1 MDENRTLNNNH
12 VGKFI
17 LRIDIDKSTPIDFS
31 YVVGALQG
39 DYTSKKIEV
48 HEHIAIN
55 IDEQKNEG
63 NVAKST
69 FPRFV
74 LTYTDGVY
82 LKLGTFDNNIIIESN
97 KYRDNSIYK
106 DRIAKVIAIIKE
118 KYGEQVSSTRIG
130 MRYINTFPCENEKD
144 ISKVFNPSD
153 SKSIRDRLFKPN
165 VSRVL
170 LVSEFNEED
179 HQIRIQYG
187 VPNRFYPSKV
197 TRPDLMLDIDVYS
210 LGLQSIVD
218 WEEVIRIANHDAF
231 RIFKEY
237 IKESYIEK
245 MR

>member
-1 MDENRTLNNNH
+1 MDENRTLNNNQI
-12 VGKFI
+12 GKFI

-31 YVVGALQG
+31 YVVDALQG

-48 HEHIAIN
+48 QEHYDIN

-63 NVAKST
+63 NVAKSI

-74 LTYTDGVY
+74 LTYADGAY

-97 KYRDNSIYK
+97 KYRDNSVYK
-106 DRIAKVIAIIKE
+106 DRIAKVLAIIKE
-118 KYGEQVSSTRIG
+118 KHGEGISSTRIG

-144 ISKVFNPSD
+144 ISKIFNPSD
-153 SKSIRDRLFKPN
+153 SKSIREGLSKPN
-165 VSRVL
+165 ISRVL

-187 VPNRFYPSKV
+187 VPNKFYPSII
-197 TRPDLMLDIDVYS
+197 TRPDLMLDIDVFS
-210 LGLQSIVD
+210 LGLQPINE
-218 WEEVIRIANHDAF
+218 WEGVIRTANHDAF
-231 RIFKEY
+231 RIFNEY
-237 IKESYIEK
+237 IKASYIEK